1 LAKAAFNVFDYET
14 IRAVYE
20 AARKTGE
27 GVYLQFSASTV
38 GYYGA
43 NRLRRIIDSI
53 ETEPNTEVIVH
64 LDHCS
69 NFQIIGDCIAN
80 GWDSIMA
87 DFSNLPLSENISK
100 VNEIRSTW
108 PTYCGLIEGE
118 LGAILGEEDGFDATS
133 AGKVNL
139 NELEEFC
146 NKTAI
151 DLLAIGIGNAHGHY
165 ISTKNLDIDLWI
177 KAHQIIPN
185 QKLVL
190 HGASGIE
197 MKKIGKI
204 KEYGLEKVNIS
215 TELKDVY
222 IDSFSNMVRINKY
235 AMIKYVEDRYEKT
248 LEFCVKKINEL
259 K

>member
-1 LAKAAFNVFDYET
+1 MAKAAFNVFDYET
-14 IRAVYE
+14 IRAVYQASRE
-20 AARKTGE
+20 TGE

-38 GYYGA
+38 QYYGA
-43 NRLRRIIDSI
+43 SQLRRIINSI
-53 ETEPNTEVIVH
+53 KTSLDADVIIH

-69 NFQIIGDCIAN
+69 NFQIIGDCIES
-80 GWDSIMA
+80 GWDSVMA
-87 DFSNLPLSENISK
+87 DFSNLPLTENIRK
-100 VNEIRSTW
+100 VNEIRSAW
-108 PTYCGLIEGE
+108 PAYSGLIEGE
-118 LGAILGEEDGFDATS
+118 LGAILGEEDGFGGDLT
-133 AGKVNL
+133 GKVNL
-139 NELEEFC
+139 DELKEFC
-146 NKTAI
+146 NKTAV

-165 ISTKNLDIDLWI
+165 VSTQNLDIELWI

-197 MKKIGKI
+197 LKKIEKI

-222 IDSFSNMVRINKY
+222 VDSLLNMAQKNKY
-235 AMIKYVEDRYEKT
+235 LMIKYVEDRYEKT
-248 LEFCVKKINEL
+248 LEFCVKKINDL